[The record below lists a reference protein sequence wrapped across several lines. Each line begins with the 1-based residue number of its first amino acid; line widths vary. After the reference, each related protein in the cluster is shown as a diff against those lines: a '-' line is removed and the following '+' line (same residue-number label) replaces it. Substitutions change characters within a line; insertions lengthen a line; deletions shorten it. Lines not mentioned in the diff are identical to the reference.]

1 MTPRELMYKFSKGQI
16 KLDEKNAKEL
26 EKLIKGVSNEFLV
39 WWSEFVDK
47 NPDYTHANDSHRP
60 DKDLLD
66 ELKEYADDND
76 IKLTAVRNNDDL
88 LNAATLLF
96 SSVLAYK
103 AIKLIGDK
111 LSIELTNTA
120 RIGREVYSIKNNKL
134 GVEVIDEL
142 LDGVRWSD
150 RIWTHQAQLKG
161 DMYRIMKKT
170 LLNNDVATGY
180 TKELRDKYGVFNYQ
194 ADRILRT
201 EGARVSSRQQLHDI
215 NQAGFDKL
223 EWIASVGACVHCAPL
238 DGKVFPMDKFGEDPY
253 VLPKHPSCRCSVAAA
268 E

>member
-16 KLDEKNAKEL
+16 KLDEKNSKEL

-66 ELKEYADDND
+66 ELKEYAEDND
-76 IKLTAVRNNDDL
+76 IQLTAVRNNDDL

-103 AIKLIGDK
+103 AVKFVGNK
-111 LSIELTNTA
+111 LSIELDKTA
-120 RIGREVYSIKNNKL
+120 EIGREAYHIKNNKL

-142 LDGVRWSD
+142 LDGVHWSD
-150 RIWTHQAQLKG
+150 RIWKHQAQLKS
-161 DMYRIMKKT
+161 DMYRIMKET

-180 TKELRDKYGVFNYQ
+180 TKKLRDKYGVFNYQ

-201 EGARVSSRQQLHDI
+201 EAARVSGSQQAHDI
-215 NQAGFDKL
+215 KLAGFDKM
-223 EWIASVGACVHCAPL
+223 EWIASAGACVHCAPL
-238 DGKVFPMDKFGEDPY
+238 DGKVFPTDKFGEDPY
-253 VLPKHPSCRCSVAAA
+253 VLPAHPSCRCSVAAA

>member
-1 MTPRELMYKFSKGQI
+1 LNMFP
-16 KLDEKNAKEL
+16 
-26 EKLIKGVSNEFLV
+26 
-39 WWSEFVDK
+39 
-47 NPDYTHANDSHRP
+47 SHDP
-60 DKDLLD
+60 TDKDLLD

-103 AIKLIGDK
+103 AIKLIGYK

-120 RIGREVYSIKNNKL
+120 QIGREAYSIKNNKL
-134 GVEVIDEL
+134 GIEVIDEL

-150 RIWTHQAQLKG
+150 RIWTHQAQLKS

-215 NQAGFDKL
+215 KQAGFDKI
-223 EWIASVGACVHCAPL
+223 EWIASAGACVHCAPL
-238 DGKVFPMDKFGEDPY
+238 DGKVFPADKFGDDPY